1 MKPKKKLMFDTV
13 RKVGLALPDVQAGT
27 AYGSPALKVKGQLL
41 CCIAINRSA
50 EPETLAVR
58 VPFEQRDELIATDP
72 ATYYLT
78 PHYADHPV
86 VLARMSQLDGDALS
100 GLLRAG
106 WQFASSKGKR
116 KRRADSRI

>member
-1 MKPKKKLMFDTV
+1 MGV
-13 RKVGLALPDVQAGT
+13 ALPGVEIGT

-41 CCIAINRSA
+41 CCIAINPSA
-50 EPETLAVR
+50 EPDTLAVR
-58 VPFEQRDELIATDP
+58 VPFEQRDELIADDP

-86 VLARMSQLDGDALS
+86 VLARMSQLDRDALS

-106 WQFASSKGKR
+106 WQFAMSKPKR
-116 KRRADSRI
+116 KNRRARV